1 MPKNVMCKN
10 CNNYRN
16 DWCEMVL
23 DSPDPDIVR
32 DCRHFWPKTNADRI
46 RAMTDEELARFIAN
60 KIVNIENHKM
70 IEQGHTP
77 TATQLSALGHTCYCT
92 LVQWLKKPAEG
103 DA

>member
-32 DCRHFWPKTNADRI
+32 DCRHFWLKTNADRI
-46 RAMTDEELARFIAN
+46 RAMTDEELEKFIN
-60 KIVNIENHKM
+60 HFNICDMRTNDECKF
-70 IEQGHTP
+70 
-77 TATQLSALGHTCYCT
+77 SYCACCE
-92 LVQWLKKPAEG
+92 VCVMDWLQQPAEG